1 MNYIKYI
8 FSRKEVMQTISELEK
23 EVDLTRKERDLLQK
37 DNKEI
42 GNKIIVAL
50 EENKELKQEIKKLKR
65 QLKEVK

>member
-8 FSRKEVMQTISELEK
+8 FSRKEVMQTISDLEK

-50 EENKELKQEIKKLKR
+50 EENKELKQEIKKLKK

>member
-1 MNYIKYI
+1 MNYFKYI
-8 FSRKEVMQTISELEK
+8 FSYKKVMKEISDMEK
-23 EVDLTRKERDLLQK
+23 EIDITIKERDLLRK

-50 EENKELKQEIKKLKR
+50 EENKDLKKENNKLKK

>member
-1 MNYIKYI
+1 MSYIKYI
-8 FSRKEVMQTISELEK
+8 FSRKEVMQTISDLEK

-50 EENKELKQEIKKLKR
+50 EENKELKQEIKKLKK

>member
-1 MNYIKYI
+1 MNFLKYV
-8 FSRKEVMQTISELEK
+8 FNRKEVMQTISDLEK

-37 DNKEI
+37 DNKAI

-50 EENKELKQEIKKLKR
+50 EENKELKKEIKKLKR

>member
-8 FSRKEVMQTISELEK
+8 FSRKEVMQTISDLEK

-65 QLKEVK
+65 QLKEIK

>member
-8 FSRKEVMQTISELEK
+8 FSRKEVMQTISDLEK